1 MQLFRQFIPNIILAA
16 LIYPAANS
24 YSEEQVISR
33 ENLSNDIKIIFEAA
47 PKDTLFNDSVEQL
60 SEQDTDIHIEA
71 LVNWNDDISIDGQ
84 SAAGFIPY
92 VNITSEI
99 INENT
104 NDKNVVELTP
114 HINLIDGFH
123 YAKNI
128 KLPGLRTDRYK
139 LKFTITPDNEELT
152 YHMDWKEKYPYPI
165 FKKKVF
171 EYSNLDFKKTS
182 EATRR

>member
-84 SAAGFIPY
+84 
-92 VNITSEI
+92 
-99 INENT
+99 
-104 NDKNVVELTP
+104 K
-114 HINLIDGFH
+114 
-123 YAKNI
+123 K
-128 KLPGLRTDRYK
+128 PGLWE
-139 LKFTITPDNEELT
+139 NG
-152 YHMDWKEKYPYPI
+152 
-165 FKKKVF
+165 KKI
-171 EYSNLDFKKTS
+171 
-182 EATRR
+182 